1 MSCDKS
7 APPVSA
13 AGAAT
18 TENQGQPHLRR
29 VLGLRDLVF
38 YGIVLVQPV
47 GVIGPFGL
55 ADRMS
60 RGHVT
65 MTIVLGL
72 VAMMFTAASYGR
84 MGALYPAAGS
94 AYTYVGRGLN
104 PHLGFL
110 AGWVMILDYLIIPIM
125 SLVYAALSVQR
136 LVDDF
141 APGFNHQLAA
151 ALGAQGNEPR
161 VSFVL
166 WVVLLTVAMT
176 LLNLRGIKWTART
189 NQILLTAMCL
199 MIAAFVVQA
208 IRYLWARQGWAGLL
222 STQPLYNPRTFNVQA
237 VCTATSLAVLTYI
250 GFDGVTTL
258 AEDVKNPKRTVPL
271 AIMLTCLFIGL
282 CAALQAYLGQR
293 VWPDYTTFKNEET
306 AFFDV
311 CALVGGKFL
320 FNAVSVIMAV
330 ACLGSA
336 LTGQVGAARILFAM
350 GRDGALPKFF
360 ARLDKRNTP
369 VLSIWLL
376 GVLTLAGTLW
386 LDYERAATLSNFGA
400 FVGFMGVNL
409 AVIRVFFFQP
419 PAGHKRSWL
428 WDLLSPG
435 LGFLFCVT
443 IWVSLPTPAK
453 VLGTV
458 WCVLGLIYAAINTR
472 GFRKPPVMFDLNG
485 A

>member
-1 MSCDKS
+1 MSRDES
-7 APPVSA
+7 AQPVSA
-13 AGAAT
+13 TGAAT
-18 TENQGQPHLRR
+18 AENQSQPRLRR
-29 VLGLRDLVF
+29 VLGLGDLIF

-47 GVIGPFGL
+47 GAVGAFGL
-55 ADRMS
+55 ANRMS
-60 RGHVT
+60 LGHAT
-65 MTIVLGL
+65 ATIIIAL
-72 VAMMFTAASYGR
+72 VAMLFTAASYGR
-84 MGALYPAAGS
+84 MSALYPAAGS

-104 PHLGFL
+104 PHLGFVD
-110 AGWVMILDYLIIPIM
+110 GWVMILDYLIIPIM
-125 SLVYAALSVQR
+125 SVVYAALSLQR

-141 APGFNHQLAA
+141 APGFGHHLAA
-151 ALGAQGNEPR
+151 AFGVQVNETR
-161 VSFVL
+161 VSFIL

-189 NQILLTAMCL
+189 NQVLLAAMCL

-208 IRYLWARQGWAGLL
+208 IRYLWASQGWAGLL
-222 STQPLYNPRTFNVQA
+222 SMQPLYNPRTFNVHA

-258 AEDVKNPKRTVPL
+258 AEEVKDPKRTVPL

-282 CAALQAYLGQR
+282 CAALQVYLAQR

-320 FNAVSVIMAV
+320 FNSISVIMAV

-350 GRDGALPKFF
+350 GRDGALPHFF
-360 ARLDKRNTP
+360 ARLNKRNTP
-369 VLSIWLL
+369 VFNIWLL

-409 AVIRVFFFQP
+409 AVIRVFFFRP
-419 PAGHKRSWL
+419 PIGHRRSWL
-428 WDLLSPG
+428 WDLCSPG

-443 IWVSLPTPAK
+443 IWISLPTPAK
-453 VLGTV
+453 VLGAI
-458 WCVLGLIYAAINTR
+458 WCVLGLLYAAINTR
-472 GFRKPPVMFDLNG
+472 GFRKPPVMLDLSG

>member
-1 MSCDKS
+1 MSCDKC
-7 APPVSA
+7 AQAVPVASA
-13 AGAAT
+13 AS
-18 TENQGQPHLRR
+18 TEGQSQPHLRR

-47 GVIGPFGL
+47 GIVGAFGL
-55 ADRMS
+55 ANRMS
-60 RGHVT
+60 LGHAT
-65 MTIVLGL
+65 TTIVFAL

-94 AYTYVGRGLN
+94 AYSYVGRGLN

-110 AGWVMILDYLIIPIM
+110 AGWVMFLDYLIIPIM
-125 SLVYAALSVQR
+125 SLVYAALSLQR
-136 LVDDF
+136 LVDNF
-141 APGFNHQLAA
+141 APGFGQQVAS
-151 ALGAQGNEPR
+151 ALGFQGDPTR
-161 VSFVL
+161 ASFIM

-189 NQILLTAMCL
+189 NQVLLAAMCL
-199 MIAAFVVQA
+199 MVAAFVVQA
-208 IRYLWARQGWAGLL
+208 VRYLWLKQGWAGLL

-258 AEDVKNPKRTVPL
+258 AEDVKEPKRTVPL
-271 AIMLTCLFIGL
+271 AIMLTCLFIGT

-293 VWPDYTTFKNEET
+293 VWPDYSAYKNPET
-306 AFFDV
+306 AFFDI
-311 CALVGGKFL
+311 CAMVGGHVL

-350 GRDGALPKFF
+350 GRDRALPKIF
-360 ARLDKRNTP
+360 ALLDKRNTP
-369 VLSIWLL
+369 VFNIWML
-376 GVLTLAGTLW
+376 GILTLAGTLW
-386 LDYERAATLSNFGA
+386 LDYERAATVSNFGA

-409 AVIRVFFFQP
+409 AVIRVFFFNP
-419 PAGHKRSWL
+419 PAGHKRNWL
-428 WDLLSPG
+428 WDICTPG

-453 VLGTV
+453 VLGGI
-458 WCVLGLIYAAINTR
+458 WCALGLIYAAINTR
-472 GFRKPPVMFDLNG
+472 GFRKPPAMFDLSG
-485 A
+485 